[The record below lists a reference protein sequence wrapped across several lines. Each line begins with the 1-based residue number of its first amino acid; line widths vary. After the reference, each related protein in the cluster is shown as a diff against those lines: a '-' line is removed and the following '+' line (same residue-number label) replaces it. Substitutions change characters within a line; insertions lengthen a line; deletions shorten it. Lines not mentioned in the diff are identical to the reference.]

1 MNMLITFIAAV
12 GISFSS
18 IIQPLADK
26 GLAEITAIETQDQS
40 FNLTIKEAV
49 GKVWVSIFNEDGRLI
64 NRNLVRAKEPIQV
77 PFNLSQLPAGNYTVD
92 VASKMESVSFDVTTK
107 KKVEKKLMA
116 YAYKLN
122 DHTVQVKVVGIEN
135 PGVKVT
141 FFEADTHRKISSDY
155 VTEPAGFA
163 KNYKL
168 VKLDLDSVYMVIA
181 DKAGR
186 SKVFYF

>member
-49 GKVWVSIFNEDGRLI
+49 GKVWVSIYSEDGRLI
-64 NRNLVRAKEPIQV
+64 NRNLVRAKKPIEV
-77 PFNLSQLPAGNYTVD
+77 PFNLSQLPVGNYTVD
-92 VASKMESVSFDVTTK
+92 VASKMESVSFDITTK

-122 DHTVQVKVVGIEN
+122 DHTVQVKVVGIAK
-135 PGVKVT
+135 PSVKVA
-141 FFEADTHRKISSDY
+141 FFEEETHRKVSSDY

-163 KNYKL
+163 KNYKF
-168 VKLDLDSVYMVIA
+168 VKMDLDKVYMVVTDA
-181 DKAGR
+181 DGK
-186 SKVFYF
+186 SKVFHF

>member
-1 MNMLITFIAAV
+1 
-12 GISFSS
+12 
-18 IIQPLADK
+18 
-26 GLAEITAIETQDQS
+26 
-40 FNLTIKEAV
+40 
-49 GKVWVSIFNEDGRLI
+49 
-64 NRNLVRAKEPIQV
+64 
-77 PFNLSQLPAGNYTVD
+77 
-92 VASKMESVSFDVTTK
+92 
-107 KKVEKKLMA
+107 
-116 YAYKLN
+116 
-122 DHTVQVKVVGIEN
+122 VKVVGIEN